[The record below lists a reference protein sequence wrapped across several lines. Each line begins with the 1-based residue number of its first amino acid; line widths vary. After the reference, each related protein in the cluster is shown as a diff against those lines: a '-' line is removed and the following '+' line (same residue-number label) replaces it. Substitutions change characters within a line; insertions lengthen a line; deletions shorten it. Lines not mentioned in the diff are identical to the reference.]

1 MRWRGLTLKKFLT
14 VETAVNGGEVIMGT
28 FIDRE
33 RESERRQGK
42 AKVILLLLLF
52 LFLIFSFKIE
62 IEKGRV
68 LLLFIN

>member
-1 MRWRGLTLKKFLT
+1 MRWRGLTLKKFST
-14 VETAVNGGEVIMGT
+14 VEAVVNGGEVIMGT